1 VVWFGWALRL
11 GIVGVA
17 SWVLAGLVPLILDEL
32 NGINACPMLGPLPAC
47 YLVGFGYVAMAV
59 AAIYSPRTLTVLFLL
74 GWTPV
79 FLLALS
85 GSTME
90 ILGHNTCPTSPAG
103 TPLCYYSLTVASV
116 LLLAFLFGRHLQ
128 QTVKNTNRQTK

>member
-1 VVWFGWALRL
+1 VVGFGWTLRL

-17 SWVLAGLVPLILDEL
+17 IWVLFGLAPLILDQL
-32 NGINACPMLGPLPAC
+32 NGIDACPMLGPLPAC

-59 AAIYSPRTLTVLFLL
+59 AVIFSPCRLTVLFLL
-74 GWTPV
+74 GWAPV

-90 ILGHNTCPTSPAG
+90 ILGHNTCPTSPTG
-103 TPLCYYSLTVASV
+103 TPLCYFSLVVAT
-116 LLLAFLFGRHLQ
+116 LLLPVFLLSRYLQ
-128 QTVKNTNRQTK
+128 RTNNRND